1 MSKRCKIWK
10 DDFDTCYK
18 HGWLS
23 VLGSGLNGAFGAL
36 GSIYASKTAGSYSL
50 QATRETN
57 DINKEIAEKN
67 LALQQEHFDYQKAL
81 QQQVFE
87 REDSAY
93 QRTVNDMRAAGLSP
107 LSMQSTNGAGE
118 VISTTAPQNG
128 FQAQAP
134 APMQAPDM
142 SALSH
147 MADGIAQAQDYFLR
161 KRAQDTSDTVS
172 AAQANLLNAQAAKEW
187 TSANYQD
194 AMLQQQLKKL
204 GLENSG
210 LALSNKGKELENDYN
225 TTRNKYSGGLFAQQ
239 LASGNFGLQG
249 QALDLMNAL
258 DTRDY
263 EKTVGIT
270 DGMTPEERKAALMF
284 YNLFGN
290 TQNNHYEDNQVPYY
304 DEKGNVTMT
313 SSGWKTS
320 NSEKVAKG
328 ISNMLQAMTA
338 ADAISDVI
346 GNFNIGKL
354 FSGSKDKNNNN
365 GYYNNNRSYNND
377 GSSNYR
383 RSYSK

>member
-23 VLGSGLNGAFGAL
+23 VLGSALNGAFGAL
-36 GSIYASKTAGSYSL
+36 GNVYASKTTGAYNL
-50 QATRETN
+50 QTARETN
-57 DINKEIAEKN
+57 AINKEIAEKN
-67 LALQQEHFDYQKAL
+67 LALQREHFDYQKAL

-87 REDSAY
+87 REDTAY

-107 LSMQSTNGAGE
+107 LSMQNTNGAGE
-118 VISTTAPQNG
+118 VISTTAPQDG

-142 SALSH
+142 SPLSGIF
-147 MADGIAQAQDYFLR
+147 DGIAQAQDYFLR

-187 TSANYQD
+187 VSAGHQD
-194 AMLQQQLKKL
+194 ALLQAQLKKL

-210 LALSNKGKELENDYN
+210 LSLSNKGKKLENEYN
-225 TTRNKYSGGLFAQQ
+225 TARNKYAPGLFAQQ

-249 QALDLMNAL
+249 QALDLMNGL
-258 DTRDY
+258 DRRDF

-270 DGMTPEERKAALMF
+270 DGMTPDERKAAIMF

-290 TQNNHYEDNQVPYY
+290 TQNNYFEDSQVPQY
-304 DEKGNVTMT
+304 DENGNVTMS

-320 NSEKVAKG
+320 KSENFAKG
-328 ISNMLQAMTA
+328 ISGMLQAMTA
-338 ADAISDVI
+338 ADALSDVLGGFDI
-346 GNFNIGKL
+346 RKILPSPSKGK
-354 FSGSKDKNNNN
+354 GKVR
-365 GYYNNNRSYNND
+365 NR
-377 GSSNYR
+377 
-383 RSYSK
+383 K